1 MIIRT
6 PDDLVEKMLQE
17 GTNSSKPYTLV
28 LLVKQLIKKTANETI
43 KAYAEDEEYLCQFRD
58 ELDIS
63 VLNKL

>member
-1 MIIRT
+1 
-6 PDDLVEKMLQE
+6 MLQE

-28 LLVKQLIKKTANETI
+28 LLVKQLTKKTANETI